1 MYLIYFAYHFEKAVS
16 DSVEFYEHDTLDF
29 LSHFAL
35 VGLVRLLLQFKRPF
49 ISPPRPILSDFHFA
63 FFQPPTLVLYQPN
76 PTPLAGLLASKN
88 GPNLVCK

>member
-1 MYLIYFAYHFEKAVS
+1 MDRISLVFKFFFAYHFEKAVS

-76 PTPLAGLLASKN
+76 TPGQPL
-88 GPNLVCK
+88 GP